1 MKMNMNPRGDSSIVF
16 RAGLA
21 LAMVLVLAGAALM
34 GMSRP
39 VQATQPTGTADFQL
53 QLFGCPDRYDG
64 LDFLNDCTAGATESS
79 MADLIGSHDEIYN
92 AQADENGIA
101 RFGNIPAGTYQFGS
115 GVFREFLAVYYAC
128 FDITSGSEEFLFDGT
143 ATVLSAGRK
152 IDLTAGGSFSC
163 RWYAIPGSGASEGTR
178 PADPVDASVGV
189 QVRICPTG
197 YDGNAFLTDCAPTA
211 DPTGVT
217 LNDGVLYDEDT
228 TIADTTSDEGRAGF
242 VDLMTGEYFLEVSPD
257 DIAGPATFYTACF
270 DVSSGAE
277 VYQFDQITNGFS
289 LQLAQSA
296 DLFCRVYVIP
306 YGSGDDSGT
315 VAFMV
320 RSCPQDDSGPGYE
333 AACLTGL
340 DEFSG
345 YLFPGD
351 AVGYGDAI
359 DQGHLIDGTTRF
371 DGVPAGDYTVMTDLP
386 GHAINFFGACAGG
399 DAVPADDSVE
409 ATSGSLSFS
418 IADGATITCV
428 LYLTGADLRG

>member
-1 MKMNMNPRGDSSIVF
+1 MSMSKRIEASRLIRP
-16 RAGLA
+16 GLA
-21 LAMVLVLAGAALM
+21 LAMMLVLAGATMMGTPRQAL
-34 GMSRP
+34 
-39 VQATQPTGTADFQL
+39 ATQPSGTAEFQL

-64 LDFLNDCTAGATESS
+64 DDFLTDCTAGATESS
-79 MADLIGSHDEIYN
+79 MVDLIGSQDEIYN

-128 FDITSGSEEFLFDGT
+128 FDITSGGEQFLFDGT

-163 RWYAIPGSGASEGTR
+163 RWYAIPGSGSANGTR

-211 DPTGVT
+211 DPTSVT
-217 LNDGVLYDEDT
+217 LNDGVLYDEAT
-228 TIADTTSDEGRAGF
+228 TIEDETGDEGRAGF
-242 VDLMTGEYFLEVSPD
+242 VDLMTGEYFLEVGRD
-257 DIAGPATFYTACF
+257 DIMGPATFYTACF

-306 YGSGDDSGT
+306 YGSGGDSGT
-315 VAFMV
+315 VAFLV
-320 RSCPQDDSGPGYE
+320 RSCPQNEPGPGYE
-333 AACLTGL
+333 TACLTGL
-340 DEFSG
+340 DGFSG

-359 DQGHLIDGTTRF
+359 DQGHLIDGTTQF

-386 GHAINFFGACAGG
+386 GHAINFFGACAEG
-399 DAVPADDSVE
+399 DAVPADDSLE

-428 LYLTGADLRG
+428 LYLAGADLRG